1 MLVLAI
7 DLKLSWTWGIG
18 ALVPF
23 PKCGKKGIL
32 VHYWWNSKVVEPLWK
47 KLWIPQEIKTITNI
61 WSTNSSSGNISK
73 VKQQQQQ
80 QQPIWSMNEH
90 KWWCQAASLLFFPR
104 GPPPTSAQV
113 HNLFPG
119 RAHQEAA
126 SEALGQFKGASH
138 SRCQPLFAFRVGWA
152 PKKSTLV
159 AGHMHQDPGQTVS
172 LVISWTGWWF

>member
-1 MLVLAI
+1 MAYLHARMLVLAI

-80 QQPIWSMNEH
+80 QQQKTI
-90 KWWCQAASLLFFPR
+90 
-104 GPPPTSAQV
+104 
-113 HNLFPG
+113 NL
-119 RAHQEAA
+119 
-126 SEALGQFKGASH
+126 KNIY
-138 SRCQPLFAFRVGWA
+138 A
-152 PKKSTLV
+152 P
-159 AGHMHQDPGQTVS
+159 
-172 LVISWTGWWF
+172 